1 MVNFML
7 CKLHL
12 KDLRVYRKK
21 EGEGEEEGKGGPV
34 SLESQLS
41 PPWRPNLT
49 SYSPLPMVQC
59 VPSRTQP
66 KAEDPVA
73 RCHRS

>member
-1 MVNFML
+1 MVNFTL

-21 EGEGEEEGKGGPV
+21 EGEGKGGPV
-34 SLESQLS
+34 SLEFQLS

>member
-12 KDLRVYRKK
+12 KDLRVSRKK

-41 PPWRPNLT
+41 LPWRPNLT

>member
-21 EGEGEEEGKGGPV
+21 EGEGEEEVLSSSSPPLGGPI
-34 SLESQLS
+34 
-41 PPWRPNLT
+41 
-49 SYSPLPMVQC
+49 
-59 VPSRTQP
+59 
-66 KAEDPVA
+66 
-73 RCHRS
+73 